1 MEEERDTK
9 LEVETGWPTRER
21 RFNRV
26 SDAPLAPD
34 FFIFDLFCLFVLF
47 EGENDD
53 DDTSAQNTN
62 TDSVNN
68 QDKYNRK
75 RDRKEKPKRERE
87 IITIT

>member
-34 FFIFDLFCLFVLF
+34 FFIFDLFFGLFVL
-47 EGENDD
+47 
-53 DDTSAQNTN
+53 
-62 TDSVNN
+62 
-68 QDKYNRK
+68 
-75 RDRKEKPKRERE
+75 KEKTTTTIPARKTQTRIVWTTKINIIEKEIEKRSQKERE
-87 IITIT
+87 KS